1 MLIDVDNGSS
11 ELFPTLDLATPFEV
25 QLRRFGLLPDKVD
38 GKKVVAKV
46 LNFPTK
52 LLHFLQAEF
61 VRLFSLYPRVLDP
74 DSFEGLGLSAVEN
87 IGVSSGVVE
96 RTVCGLVHLVA
107 F

>member
-1 MLIDVDNGSS
+1 
-11 ELFPTLDLATPFEV
+11 
-25 QLRRFGLLPDKVD
+25 
-38 GKKVVAKV
+38 
-46 LNFPTK
+46 
-52 LLHFLQAEF
+52 